1 MPETAKL
8 VFIEKIPKMV
18 SSHKPSNLR
27 KFIMLDYTNITLETV
42 LETQVKFKILYSYS
56 TAFSKDENLILEDKV
71 SLLKIFL
78 KLIYTTKLKK
88 VLSGKVTNRLIIN
101 YFKKFTRDSGNSSER
116 SLKSNKT
123 ILDSNYMNTLAISS
137 LYELCTNEY

>member
-1 MPETAKL
+1 
-8 VFIEKIPKMV
+8 
-18 SSHKPSNLR
+18 
-27 KFIMLDYTNITLETV
+27 MLDYTNITLETV
-42 LETQVKFKILYSYS
+42 LETQVKFKILYAYS
-56 TAFSKDENLILEDKV
+56 TAFSKDENLILENKV

-137 LYELCTNEY
+137 IYELCTNEY